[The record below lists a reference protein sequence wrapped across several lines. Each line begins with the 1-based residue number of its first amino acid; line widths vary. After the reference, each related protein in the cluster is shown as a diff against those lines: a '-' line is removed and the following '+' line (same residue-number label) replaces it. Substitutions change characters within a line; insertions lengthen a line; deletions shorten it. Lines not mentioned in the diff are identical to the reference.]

1 MLDRMLPSG
10 SLSQNKNRFRS
21 RRLGAAAGMLGAAG
35 ASGSADA
42 GIHYDLAA
50 NAGPGDSI
58 SLLLPIDA
66 DYDTSRIDLFLTGS
80 GMNLDFGVGPNGNS
94 PLSTL
99 QLVGQ
104 AGLGMGMGGMEG
116 MAEMGSMAYH
126 ALSELAPGTTVDG
139 SLNSASLEGNNGI
152 GYLVRQEVGAQG
164 WSNGASGYAGFEFSY
179 NGAPVYGWLKI
190 DFSGSSF
197 TLEQWGYDNTGAP
210 IEVGAIPEPN
220 TALLLGL
227 GLAGLAMAGRKARKL
242 LTESTNGVSP

>member
-1 MLDRMLPSG
+1 MLDRMPPSG
-10 SLSQNKNRFRS
+10 NLSQNKNRFRS

-66 DYDTSRIDLFLTGS
+66 DYDTSRIDLFLNPG
-80 GMNLDFGVGPNGNS
+80 GMLNFGVGPNGNS
-94 PLSTL
+94 PSSTV

-104 AGLGMGMGGMEG
+104 AGLGMNG
-116 MAEMGSMAYH
+116 MAEMGGMAYQ

-139 SLNSASLEGNNGI
+139 SLNSSSVSGNNGI
-152 GYLVRQEVGAQG
+152 GYLVREGVVGQG
-164 WSNGASGYAGFEFSY
+164 WNSGGSSYAGFEFSY

-197 TLEQWGYDNTGAP
+197 TLAQWGYDNTGAP

-242 LTESTNGVSP
+242 LAENTDGVSP